1 MSAARK
7 INGLGPREIEP
18 TYTVLG
24 MRIKQLREKKGLT
37 QTDVAESV
45 GLTRVSVT
53 NIEAGRQRM
62 VLHDVTA
69 FADALQVTPQTMLK
83 GIFW

>member
-7 INGLGPREIEP
+7 INGLSPREIEP
-18 TYTVLG
+18 TYAVLG
-24 MRIKQLREKKGLT
+24 MRIKHLREKKGMT
-37 QTDVAESV
+37 QTDVADLV

-53 NIEAGRQRM
+53 NIELGRQRM
-62 VLHDVTA
+62 VLHDVCA
-69 FADALQVTPQTMLK
+69 FADALRVKPQTMLK

>member
-7 INGLGPREIEP
+7 INGSGPREIEP
-18 TYTVLG
+18 TYAVLG
-24 MRIKQLREKKGLT
+24 MRIKKLREKKGLT
-37 QTDVAESV
+37 QTDVADSV

-53 NIEAGRQRM
+53 NIELGRQRLM
-62 VLHDVTA
+62 LSDVNA